1 MILEMLFNVNAKTS
15 RKGDLGNAL
24 ESCREGE
31 SLKVIL
37 ETVFNVKAK
46 ASR

>member
-1 MILEMLFNVNAKTS
+1 MGRRVE
-15 RKGDLGNAL
+15 KGDLGNAL

-46 ASR
+46 ASRWKWS